1 MNGSL
6 VTKWSDSLLSRSG
19 HCSTSVFPFE
29 GSSNNILKPSF
40 LLKKKKV
47 MMIFYIL
54 FLKQKIYL
62 YLKNV
67 MNLIELKPYKEW
79 ILNKKLVNNKKKGL
93 LCLFWGPS
101 EGKGREERVVVF
113 SQERE
118 LLINRKMG

>member
-1 MNGSL
+1 MVRLTPVTIWPLFNISL
-6 VTKWSDSLLSRSG
+6 
-19 HCSTSVFPFE
+19 PFRR
-29 GSSNNILKPSF
+29 
-40 LLKKKKV
+40 LLKQYFKTIFSSQEKKV